1 MGMRR
6 LLDYSIR
13 YGLAAMVAL
22 SLFLSF
28 KIWTKPANS
37 THKETKKDQTEVVQ
51 KKSRSEVFLPT
62 KLIYHHVDD
71 QDSLSYREGLIS
83 NIQQKLK
90 KFNYDSLEELAGGEA
105 TFQRIKTQRHAVEL
119 TYPQPLPLKLYQE
132 VFELPIADIDS
143 LKDDVMID
151 GVMISIADN
160 YLYLLNHVD
169 MTVYR
174 TKMMG
179 DFPSITAEFRD
190 EDNVFFDVDFDS
202 ENVGQIY
209 YVNEDIQLKKYSYI
223 ATVQPFTIF
232 TEAFFNQSAE
242 VYSKSNTENVE
253 LTNAEGE
260 FLNVNAETGEIN
272 YRGKLKEAA
281 DADANIYDS
290 SFHYVESTGNVLGN
304 IRFFGA
310 QDDTVIYRNYVEGFP
325 VFGDYTKGRMSVTV
339 QNQNVTV
346 TTNEETLLVPI
357 PSDETVRLE
366 PTRTVLQ
373 QLLDHGA
380 DITKIHDLQIG
391 YEWQLNTETKQVV
404 DLNPAWYV
412 KYDGIWDSVAVIE
425 EKLSEG
431 VAG

>member
-1 MGMRR
+1 
-6 LLDYSIR
+6 
-13 YGLAAMVAL
+13 
-22 SLFLSF
+22 
-28 KIWTKPANS
+28 
-37 THKETKKDQTEVVQ
+37 
-51 KKSRSEVFLPT
+51 
-62 KLIYHHVDD
+62 
-71 QDSLSYREGLIS
+71 
-83 NIQQKLK
+83 
-90 KFNYDSLEELAGGEA
+90 
-105 TFQRIKTQRHAVEL
+105 
-119 TYPQPLPLKLYQE
+119 
-132 VFELPIADIDS
+132 
-143 LKDDVMID
+143 MID

-272 YRGKLKEAA
+272 YRGKLKETA

-310 QDDTVIYRNYVEGFP
+310 QDNTVIYRNYVEGFP